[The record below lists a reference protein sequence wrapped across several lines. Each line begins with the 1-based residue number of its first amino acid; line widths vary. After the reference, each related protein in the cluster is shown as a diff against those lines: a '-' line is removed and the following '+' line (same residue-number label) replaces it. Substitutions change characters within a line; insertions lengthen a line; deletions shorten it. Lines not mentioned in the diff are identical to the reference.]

1 MSGVV
6 YWLLWVLF
14 NGLARLL
21 FRFRAEG
28 INHFPKT
35 GGVIVAANHA
45 SYLDIPLLGC
55 AIPRRVFFL
64 GRDSLFPYRYL
75 NWVIQKLGWIPLK
88 THRLDRKAFGRA
100 LSHLKAG
107 EPVVIFPEGTRTED
121 GTLRL
126 GKPGLGYLVA
136 ESQCQVIPAY
146 ISGTFKVLPVRARW
160 PRPYPIRV
168 TFGQP
173 LKFCKDE
180 DSSFKAFYE
189 KVSVSVMDQIAQLG
203 GVSSPTKEPSN
214 ETDSRANKSCNNGSH
229 NLTR

>member
-1 MSGVV
+1 VSGVV
-6 YWLLWVLF
+6 YGLLWVLF
-14 NGLARLL
+14 NGLARLF

-28 INHFPKT
+28 VQHFPKT

-64 GRDSLFPYRYL
+64 GRDSLFPYRCL
-75 NWVIQKLGWIPLK
+75 NGAIQRLGWIPLK
-88 THRLDRKAFGRA
+88 THRLDRKAFGLA
-100 LSHLKAG
+100 LSHLQAG
-107 EPVVIFPEGTRTED
+107 EPVVIFPEGTRSED
-121 GTLRL
+121 GALGL

-136 ESQCQVIPAY
+136 ESHCQVIPAY

-160 PRPYPIRV
+160 PRPHPIRV

-173 LKFCKDE
+173 LKFYKDE
-180 DSSFKAFYE
+180 GSSFKAFYE
-189 KVSVSVMDQIAQLG
+189 KVSVSVMDHIAQLG
-203 GVSSPTKEPSN
+203 GVSSPARESNN
-214 ETDSRANKSCNNGSH
+214 ETNSSANKPRNNGSH